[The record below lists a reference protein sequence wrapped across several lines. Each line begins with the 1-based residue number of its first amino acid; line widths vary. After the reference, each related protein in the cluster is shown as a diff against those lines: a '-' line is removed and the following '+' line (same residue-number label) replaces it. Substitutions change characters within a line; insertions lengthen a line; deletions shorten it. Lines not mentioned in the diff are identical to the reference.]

1 MTETNFIIKQVY
13 ELDSKFRCKTR
24 FLTNEN
30 DSIHYAYQ
38 LFFKRNYF
46 ILPTLGKT
54 MKIVLFLLMAIATPL
69 FLGPVMVYG
78 QGLNNNTANNSDSQ
92 IGGLS
97 SESVDLA
104 NSNATNQIINS
115 TSNQNV
121 SGGLSSESVRDSM
134 Y

>member
-1 MTETNFIIKQVY
+1 
-13 ELDSKFRCKTR
+13 
-24 FLTNEN
+24 
-30 DSIHYAYQ
+30 
-38 LFFKRNYF
+38 
-46 ILPTLGKT
+46 

-69 FLGPVMVYG
+69 FLGPVMVFG
-78 QGLNNNTANNSDSQ
+78 QGLDNNTANNSDNQ

-115 TSNQNV
+115 TSDQNV